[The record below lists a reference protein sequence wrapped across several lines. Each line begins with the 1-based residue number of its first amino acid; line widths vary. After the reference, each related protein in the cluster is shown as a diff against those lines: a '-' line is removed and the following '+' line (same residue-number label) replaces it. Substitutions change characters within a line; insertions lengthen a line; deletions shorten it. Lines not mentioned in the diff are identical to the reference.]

1 MSNEHNIWL
10 VQTWFKCIFMVLTR
24 FLCCLYLQQQLVMQS
39 IAFIATTMVA
49 GGNFLHKIV
58 PDQGHNDQRD
68 EFTTLI
74 ESSPGFREYLKM
86 NFKEVEVKDE

>member
-1 MSNEHNIWL
+1 MGNEHNIWL

-24 FLCCLYLQQQLVMQS
+24 FLCCLFLQYQLVMQS

-49 GGNFLHKIV
+49 GGNFIHKIV

-68 EFTTLI
+68 EFTKLYQ
-74 ESSPGFREYLKM
+74 S
-86 NFKEVEVKDE
+86 N